1 MSQLPLYVQYLT
13 AFSTPLI
20 ALMVA
25 MIALAQ
31 WRTAHQRMVLD
42 LFERRMKLIDEVSR
56 IAATVLIE
64 GTLNYK
70 DIDGFLRA
78 TRGDKFLFG
87 PKVTTYL
94 QQTYKDL
101 IDLQLCETQLP
112 NAQGKERDTFNKN
125 YLVLRG
131 KLTEFHSKFHELVAP
146 YVAMRQKLR
155 WIDRIVG

>member
-1 MSQLPLYVQYLT
+1 MSQLPLYVQYLM
-13 AFSTPLI
+13 ALSTPLI

-64 GTLNYK
+64 GTLNHD

-87 PKVTTYL
+87 PEVSTYL

-101 IDLQLCETQLP
+101 INLQLCETQLP
-112 NAQGKERDTFNKN
+112 NAQGKERDTISKIYLDLRNK
-125 YLVLRG
+125 LAG
-131 KLTEFHSKFHELVAP
+131 FHSKFHELVAP
-146 YVAMRQKLR
+146 YVAMRQQLR